1 MPLPDRELV
10 EACLRGEPRAWE
22 EFVQTLTP
30 WVKGVVR
37 KNLARRGP
45 NPQDHDVDD
54 LASATFQ
61 QLLGRDKATLKAFG
75 PPYLLKPWIAVI
87 ASRVCSHAA
96 RDANP
101 PTQSLDKA
109 PPPAVLDLPPDES
122 AQMLER
128 LLASLSPED
137 RALLELFYVQ
147 QRSYDDIA
155 LLLAIPSNSIGKR
168 KFRIMKRL
176 EALPEYKKIQDLL
189 R

>member
-10 EACLRGEPRAWE
+10 EACIRGDARAWE
-22 EFVQTLTP
+22 ELVQTLTP

-37 KNLARRGP
+37 KHLSRRGP
-45 NPQDHDVDD
+45 PPQDHDVDD
-54 LASATFQ
+54 LASCTFQ
-61 QLLGRDKATLKAFG
+61 QLLSRDQATLKAFG
-75 PPYLLKPWIAVI
+75 PPFQLKPWLAVI

-96 RDANP
+96 RDADP
-101 PTQSLDKA
+101 PAQPLDKA
-109 PPPAVLDLPPDES
+109 PPPAVIDLPPDES
-122 AQMLER
+122 AQLLER
-128 LLASLSPED
+128 LLANLSPED

-155 LLLAIPSNSIGKR
+155 LLLGIPSNSIGKR

-176 EALPEYKKIQDLL
+176 EGLPEYKRIQDLL